1 MRRAARGRGLLALVS
16 AVLLSCAGGAHAF
29 TLLNGRE
36 AFCEVEWLGV
46 PHVVAEEYVGNGK
59 VGERHPEL
67 GGSAAVVRRQADGS
81 PKIVFD
87 TSILESIRLKLP
99 VARDFVFF
107 HECAHIQRQTQDEIV
122 ANCHALAEAARA
134 GVLEDG
140 MLPALGAFHRNMG
153 RLPRKYGGS
162 GARFWDRTLECV
174 ADPESVAEDLQAF
187 PGTLF
192 DPPYA
197 P

>member
-1 MRRAARGRGLLALVS
+1 VS
-16 AVLLSCAGGAHAF
+16 
-29 TLLNGRE
+29 
-36 AFCEVEWLGV
+36 CEVQWRGERHRV
-46 PHVVAEEYVGNGK
+46 HEEYIGNGK

-99 VARDFVFF
+99 AARDFVFF

-122 ANCHALAEAARA
+122 ANCHALAEVRRL
-134 GVLEDG
+134 GWIGEDQVA
-140 MLPALGAFHRNMG
+140 ALGEFHRNMG

-162 GARFWDRTLECV
+162 GTNFWHRTLECL
-174 ADPESVAEDLQAF
+174 ADPEAASGDVQAF
-187 PGTLF
+187 PGNLF
-192 DPPYA
+192 DPPHA